1 MGIDERSLLVD
12 ERIQGERVQRFYRA
26 EVHQPMHVRGPAG
39 GDHIAGALDV
49 CLKKLPVGGF
59 ADRNSGSR
67 VEDDLHAR
75 ENAAQG
81 FSASDVAI
89 GSFHRKPMEASRV
102 AMDER
107 AYGISLLYENPRK
120 R

>member
-1 MGIDERSLLVD
+1 
-12 ERIQGERVQRFYRA
+12 
-26 EVHQPMHVRGPAG
+26 
-39 GDHIAGALDV
+39 
-49 CLKKLPVGGF
+49 
-59 ADRNSGSR
+59 

-81 FSASDVAI
+81 FSAPDVAV
-89 GSFHRKPMEASRV
+89 GSFHRKPMEAARV